1 MSDEPTERGD
11 KAGRRRSPP
20 GKSGAAG
27 APAADAVGPATG
39 WSDEAAAA
47 LRALQNLTSETVHE
61 AEHAASAFAGPVEPT
76 LFAAPIGR
84 DDVTSTDAS
93 GKFSEPTVV
102 SSGGRSQLFAP
113 PPRRDAGPVDLG
125 PVDLDPFGRSPMPV
139 ENGYRGRRRGARS
152 LGATV
157 ARYAAPVVLLIAV
170 LVAFSL
176 ATSAGILGGKNAN
189 VSTSTSTASGTPT
202 TSAKPSVKARFYV
215 VKPGDTL
222 SAIASKT
229 GVSQASIKALNP
241 KLNPSRLAVGQKIKL
256 PPK

>member
-1 MSDEPTERGD
+1 MNDEQTGRGD
-11 KAGRRRSPP
+11 KSGRRRPPP
-20 GKSGAAG
+20 GKSGDAG
-27 APAADAVGPATG
+27 APAADAAGPAAG

-61 AEHAASAFAGPVEPT
+61 AEHATPASVRPVEPT
-76 LFAAPIGR
+76 LFAAPS
-84 DDVTSTDAS
+84 DHDEVTSLDAS
-93 GKFSEPTVV
+93 GGFDERTVAA
-102 SSGGRSQLFAP
+102 SPGGYRQPSPP
-113 PPRRDAGPVDLG
+113 PPRRYFD
-125 PVDLDPFGRSPMPV
+125 PVDLDPFGRPPTPV
-139 ENGYRGRRRGARS
+139 ENGYRGRERGSRS

-189 VSTSTSTASGTPT
+189 VSTSTSTTSGTPT
-202 TSAKPSVKARFYV
+202 TSAKPSAKARFYV

-222 SAIASKT
+222 SAIATKT

-241 KLNPSRLAVGQKIKL
+241 KLNPSSLAVGQKIKL